1 MTDAARDSRLFKTFR
16 GILGRGLTQAEV
28 DAINRALYAEITHG
42 QDRRFSQRG
51 LKLMEAFEGYRETTY
66 PDPAP
71 GNNGL
76 PVTGGFGTTTDE
88 YGKPLKLGV
97 TWPRERWEAL
107 KLRDIARF
115 EAGVNLLL
123 GDAPTTQNQ
132 FDALVS
138 FAYNVGLDIDDDD
151 KAEGLGDSTLL
162 KKHLRGDYAGAQA
175 QFALWNKA
183 GGRVMAGLTRR
194 RAAEAA
200 LYGGV

>member
-1 MTDAARDSRLFKTFR
+1 MNETQLFAAIRK
-16 GILGRGLTQAEV
+16 IAGRGLTQAEV
-28 DAINRALYAEITHG
+28 DAVNRALFATVVSAQE
-42 QDRRFSQRG
+42 RRFSQRG
-51 LKLMEAFEGYRETTY
+51 LALMEEFEGYEDTTY

-88 YGKPLKLGV
+88 FGKPLKLGV

-107 KLRDIARF
+107 KLRDIAKF
-115 EAGVNLLL
+115 EAGVNALL

-162 KKHLRGDYAGAQA
+162 RKHLRGDYAGAKA
-175 QFALWNKA
+175 QFAAWNKA
-183 GGRVMAGLTRR
+183 GGRVLRGLTRR
-194 RAAEAA
+194 RAAEAE
-200 LYGGV
+200 LYGEA